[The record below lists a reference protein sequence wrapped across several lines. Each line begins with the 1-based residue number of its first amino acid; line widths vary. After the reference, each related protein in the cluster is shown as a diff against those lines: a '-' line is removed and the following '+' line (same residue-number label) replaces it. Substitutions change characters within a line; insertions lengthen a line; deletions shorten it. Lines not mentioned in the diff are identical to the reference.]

1 MVLCLV
7 HSVAPQVSP
16 LEFLNITVSRTHQ
29 NSGLVVQWNVTHPPL
44 PGTVIT
50 HYRVQYRTIDGVDG
64 GGGVN
69 EEGYIVQVDASQ
81 GWILVNELEDAQGYE
96 IRLSAGVQVQRSPLA
111 YDHTP
116 WTVWMPVQGVTTLI
130 PTSHIP
136 PSQGP
141 AENPASTHGLLIT
154 VLAPVL
160 SVLVLVILLVSLMV
174 CVWRLWAKR
183 RAATYHPS
191 KHERHHKGRQ
201 IPMGRDVF
209 NLPSVGSSAVEV
221 IQDCAVVSNL
231 PTVNSSRPS
240 LQSEELTV
248 DSPIHTQS
256 SNVE

>member
-96 IRLSAGVQVQRSPLA
+96 V
-111 YDHTP
+111 YTY
-116 WTVWMPVQGVTTLI
+116 
-130 PTSHIP
+130 
-136 PSQGP
+136 
-141 AENPASTHGLLIT
+141 
-154 VLAPVL
+154 
-160 SVLVLVILLVSLMV
+160 V
-174 CVWRLWAKR
+174 CIHV
-183 RAATYHPS
+183 Y
-191 KHERHHKGRQ
+191 
-201 IPMGRDVF
+201 VF
-209 NLPSVGSSAVEV
+209 NMLN
-221 IQDCAVVSNL
+221 IFRVS
-231 PTVNSSRPS
+231 PRPS
-240 LQSEELTV
+240 PHARNDLEDLG
-248 DSPIHTQS
+248 
-256 SNVE
+256 